1 MKLKVILSSLFLPSF
16 LCSCYASSYKATV
29 LITDVHTESA
39 YIHFDSFE
47 GQYVFKLKKLSRG
60 EGNVHFTGSL
70 GEGKIKVSYVTFGK
84 EYSLYTLNGGEK
96 VDDKGIYIENGTKV
110 PIIIKSDGKAING
123 TFTFEVSK

>member
-1 MKLKVILSSLFLPSF
+1 MKSKVILSSLFLPLF
-16 LCSCYASSYKATV
+16 LCSCYVSSYKATI
-29 LITDVHTESA
+29 LITDVQSERA

-47 GQYVFKLKKLSRG
+47 GQYVFKLKKLSKG

-70 GEGKIKVSYVTFGK
+70 GEGKIKVSYVSFGK

-96 VDDKGIYIENGTKV
+96 IDDKGIYIEYGTRV
-110 PIIIKSDGKAING
+110 PIIIKSDGKALNG